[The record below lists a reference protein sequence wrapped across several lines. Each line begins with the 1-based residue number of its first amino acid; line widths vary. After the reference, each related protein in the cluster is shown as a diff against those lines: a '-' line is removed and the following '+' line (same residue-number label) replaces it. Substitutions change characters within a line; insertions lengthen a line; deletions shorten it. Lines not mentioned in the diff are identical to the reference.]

1 MTEPGDSGTGARG
14 EDRPWWRDVPT
25 AVAVVGLIVALSFNT
40 IGVWR
45 SVQESEQT
53 RRATEVNLLTQLD
66 AFVNQ
71 AEQELNATEDLD
83 TRCNGNRVYSL
94 SDGDNARLFA
104 ALQYYDYMA
113 WLFNEEHITMGPA
126 KSYWAP
132 NMLDTY
138 RVGTIFRPQKEINE
152 HYAELAAFQRTADEA
167 LWPRDP
173 CPGGAGAGPRGSG

>member
-1 MTEPGDSGTGARG
+1 VTHPGDSGTGARG
-14 EDRPWWRDVPT
+14 EGRPWWRDVPT
-25 AVAVVGLIVALSFNT
+25 AVAVVGLIVALIFNT
-40 IGVWR
+40 VGVWR

-66 AFVNQ
+66 TFVNQ
-71 AEQELNATEDLD
+71 AEQEINATDVLA
-83 TRCNGNRVYSL
+83 TRCKPNRPYTL
-94 SDGDNARLFA
+94 TDGDEARLFA
-104 ALQYYDYMA
+104 ALQHYDYLA
-113 WLFNEEHITMGPA
+113 WLFNKEHITMGPA

-138 RVGTIFRPQKEINE
+138 RVGTIYRPQEEINE

-173 CPGGAGAGPRGSG
+173 CPEGAGAGPRGSG